1 MADLPTWPFRPDWSS
16 AIIERL
22 MFKTASLQ
30 SITGAGQ
37 YVAVRQQPRRSV
49 EARFLLTGTERT
61 HLEMRLQRMGST
73 EHMVPLWFHRATL
86 TSGVSAGAT
95 ALPCNT
101 VHREFRAGDFA
112 YLVGE
117 DVFSG
122 ETVEI
127 ASVADDALTLVD
139 AIASDWA
146 AGSVLHP
153 LRAARFDAGDLD
165 LTTNLV
171 SAFTC
176 RFDWDA
182 GNDFDGGAET
192 FTLYDGT
199 PVLPWKPNWS
209 ENPKRGY
216 EWRIDDFEGDT
227 GLVARL
233 DTAGRAF
240 ATTRGSYLLDG
251 RSEQY
256 AFRQLLYRL
265 RGRQKPVWVPG
276 LTSDIRV
283 AEAAA
288 SGASTLSIARIG
300 LAEVGG
306 VSEDIAHI
314 LLSGNLAFEW
324 DGLSAPADPSWER
337 IDLAAPLGRDVAEG
351 ERGQFLHFARLDQDT
366 ITIRHETDS
375 DGVASATLTWQDCD
389 RSRDGSADGFHP
401 IPDAEMTEGACGDC
415 GDTDPGGGDTDP
427 GGGGG
432 VDPDPTW
439 VQVGWVRRY
448 MDPTPGSIPSTSN
461 TGAATYVE
469 SVTQHYSLPA
479 PWSDYGDESELEA
492 IEGNPYPVLGLL
504 GNETQPWPDE
514 NDLVTLM
521 WQNGYGTHYERW
533 VLDTDNLSTTADAPH
548 RMTFRYIEYFGS
560 PNDVYEKH
568 ENTEHYVYAAIY
580 DTQAPE

>member
-22 MFKTASLQ
+22 TFKTAPLQ

-49 EARFLLTGTERT
+49 EARFLLSGAERT
-61 HLEMRLQRMGST
+61 HLELRLQRMGST
-73 EHMVPLWFHRATL
+73 EHLVPLWFHRATL
-86 TSGVSAGAT
+86 ASGVSAGAT
-95 ALPCNT
+95 TLPCDT
-101 VHREFRAGDFA
+101 VEREFRAGDFA
-112 YLVGE
+112 YLVGK

-127 ASVADDALTLVD
+127 ASVADDGLTLVD
-139 AIASDWA
+139 AIASDWP

-165 LTTNLV
+165 LATNLV
-171 SAFTC
+171 SAFAC
-176 RFDWDA
+176 RFEWDA

-192 FTLYDGT
+192 FTVYDGT

-209 ENPKRGY
+209 ENPKRGHT
-216 EWRIDDFEGDT
+216 WRIDEFEGDT

-251 RSEQY
+251 RSAQY
-256 AFRQLLYRL
+256 AFRQMLYRL
-265 RGRQKPVWVPG
+265 RGRQKPIWVPG
-276 LTSDIRV
+276 LTADIRV
-283 AEAAA
+283 TDAALT
-288 SGASTLSIARIG
+288 GASTLSIARIG

-314 LLSGNLAFEW
+314 LLSGDLAFKW
-324 DGLSAPADPSWER
+324 DGLSAPADPAWER
-337 IDLAAPLGRDVAEG
+337 IDLVAPLSRDVAVG

-389 RSRDGSADGFHP
+389 RSRDGSADGFHT
-401 IPDAEMTEGACGDC
+401 IPDAEMTEGGCGDC
-415 GDTDPGGGDTDP
+415 GDTDPGD
-427 GGGGG
+427 GGG

-448 MDPTPGSIPSTSN
+448 MDPTPGSIPAGSD

-469 SVTQHYSLPA
+469 STTQHYTLPA
-479 PWSDYGDESELEA
+479 PWTLNTRDESAMDA
-492 IEGNPYPVLGLL
+492 IENNPYPVLAQV
-504 GNETQPWPDE
+504 GNETAPWPD
-514 NDLVTLM
+514 DDALVTLM

-533 VLDTDNLSTTADAPH
+533 VLDTDDLSTTADVPV
-548 RMTFRYIEYFGS
+548 RRTFRYIESYGS